1 MALKL
6 MYITNRPEV
15 AVIAQD
21 AGVDRIFVDMEY
33 NGKDQRQGGMNTAQ
47 NHHTLED
54 VKRIR
59 EVVDRAELMVRVNPI
74 HEKSETSSSSEEEI
88 EAVLQ
93 CGAEVIMLPYFK
105 TVQEIRRF
113 IDIVDHRAKVFPLLE
128 TPEAVECMDEIL
140 RIEGIDEIHFGLN
153 DLGIGYGKQFL
164 FELLADGTVEKLCAK
179 AKAAGIPY
187 GFGGVAR
194 PGHGLLP
201 AEKII
206 RDHYYYG
213 SSRVILS
220 RAFCNANLVT
230 DTDQIA
236 ETFRNGIRAIREV
249 EQECMEQ
256 LSCPDKGQRYF
267 EENHREVIRVVDSIC
282 GR

>member
-1 MALKL
+1 MIVAGPFFNFILAFIIAL
-6 MYITNRPEV
+6 
-15 AVIAQD
+15 
-21 AGVDRIFVDMEY
+21 FVVTIS
-33 NGKDQRQGGMNTAQ
+33 GASLAIPTKTSGG
-47 NHHTLED
+47 
-54 VKRIR
+54 
-59 EVVDRAELMVRVNPI
+59 
-74 HEKSETSSSSEEEI
+74 
-88 EAVLQ
+88 
-93 CGAEVIMLPYFK
+93 
-105 TVQEIRRF
+105 
-113 IDIVDHRAKVFPLLE
+113 
-128 TPEAVECMDEIL
+128 
-140 RIEGIDEIHFGLN
+140 
-153 DLGIGYGKQFL
+153 
-164 FELLADGTVEKLCAK
+164 

-236 ETFRNGIRAIREV
+236 ETFRNGIKAIREV

-256 LSCPDKGQRYF
+256 LSCPDKGQRFF